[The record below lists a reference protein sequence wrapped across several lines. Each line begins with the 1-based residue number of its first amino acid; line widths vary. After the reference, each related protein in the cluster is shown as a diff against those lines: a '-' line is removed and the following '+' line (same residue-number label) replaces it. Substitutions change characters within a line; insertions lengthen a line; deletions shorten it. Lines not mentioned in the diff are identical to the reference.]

1 VLWPS
6 QGMPSGV
13 GLWAFGR
20 FSSGSLN
27 PQRLASS
34 EESRMVVPA
43 PQFVKFRLTF
53 SSCGGAIT
61 LARVGILN
69 DRCREMAK
77 MLDLQAGRGCC
88 LIFV

>member
-1 VLWPS
+1 
-6 QGMPSGV
+6 
-13 GLWAFGR
+13 
-20 FSSGSLN
+20 
-27 PQRLASS
+27 
-34 EESRMVVPA
+34 MVVPA

-88 LIFV
+88 LILAWSQRPIDRQNLGTSPSVGIRGFGTNQTQI